1 MERPARVAGKRF
13 IRRLPE
19 GAWSFRARGVPR
31 WKTESGSSRDTLM
44 KRQTQKVYKAH
55 GAGNDFAILLG
66 AGECAADA
74 MAAAAREL
82 CDRHRSIGA
91 DGLVWIDTAAM
102 PALARVSVWN
112 PDGSVVGMCLNAAR
126 CVVVLL
132 RRLFGIDQVE
142 IRFASVAIQARA
154 TAGGGRL
161 QFELQAP
168 ERVAPTVNE
177 IGLQAWF
184 VNLAD
189 PHVVV
194 SCDGAARLREA
205 PLAEIALAHAS
216 AGGLS
221 DRPANCH
228 LVSGDDRAG
237 HHHIRSFERRVEA
250 ETLACGSG
258 CVASYLAL
266 SLDGEHTFHTRSG
279 DPIRLARS
287 GTQWSLEGPAVLAF
301 DATVHVAAL
310 AGAAGEPSAAV
321 AATASSE

>member
-1 MERPARVAGKRF
+1 
-13 IRRLPE
+13 
-19 GAWSFRARGVPR
+19 
-31 WKTESGSSRDTLM
+31 M
-44 KRQTQKVYKAH
+44 KRETHKVYKAH
-55 GAGNDFAILLG
+55 GAGNDFAILVG
-66 AGECAADA
+66 AGECAAAA

-112 PDGSVVGMCLNAAR
+112 PDGSTVGMCLNAAR

-132 RRLFGIDQVE
+132 CRLFGIVQVE
-142 IRFASVAIQARA
+142 IRFASIVIQARV
-154 TAGGGRL
+154 TPGGGRL
-161 QFELQAP
+161 QFELQAS
-168 ERVAPTVNE
+168 ERGVPAVDE

-194 SCDGAARLREA
+194 SCDGIASLREA

-221 DRPANCH
+221 DRPPNCH
-228 LVSGDDRAG
+228 LVSGDGRAG

-287 GTQWSLEGPAVLAF
+287 GTQWSLEGPAVIAF
-301 DATVHVAAL
+301 DTNVHVAAL
-310 AGAAGEPSAAV
+310 AGAAGEPAAP
-321 AATASSE
+321 AAASVSSE